1 MEPEW
6 WEKAKQFDQRDKGIE
21 VGKWRQMK
29 SKGKTKRRGKDK
41 EEGEREKEEEKPKGE
56 EELSNEE
63 KIIDGREK
71 WRSEKKR
78 SEEVRK

>member
-1 MEPEW
+1 M
-6 WEKAKQFDQRDKGIE
+6 
-21 VGKWRQMK
+21 VGKGKAIRSTRQGYRSGEMEADEEQ
-29 SKGKTKRRGKDK
+29 RKDK
-41 EEGEREKEEEKPKGE
+41 EGGEREKEEEKPKGE

>member
-21 VGKWRQMK
+21 VGEMEADEEQR
-29 SKGKTKRRGKDK
+29 KDK